1 MTMAAHAGGLAP
13 LPLVPPGV
21 TATAYGVTL
30 GAAAAAT
37 RAVHTAALPH
47 YHGRP
52 RWARCAV

>member
-1 MTMAAHAGGLAP
+1 MAAHAGGLAP